1 MFLEK
6 MIMNNIIK
14 ILKINEIFY
23 FIIDLIS
30 IELYLNSF
38 IWYY

>member
-30 IELYLNSF
+30 IELYL
-38 IWYY
+38 

>member
-6 MIMNNIIK
+6 MIMNNVIK

-23 FIIDLIS
+23 FIVDLIS
-30 IELYLNSF
+30 IELYL
-38 IWYY
+38 